1 MAKVFDEIDDNLRS
15 FIESQKMFFVATA
28 PLACDGLV
36 NLSPKGLDAL
46 RILGPRQV
54 AYLDLTG
61 SGIETVAH
69 AKENGRIC
77 FMFCAFDG
85 PPRILRL
92 HASAEVL
99 EPGHAD
105 FDELLPL
112 FPTLPGT
119 RSIIRASVTRI
130 ADSCGWGVP
139 RYEFQGQRDQLIR
152 FAEQLGPEKIEKAK
166 AAANAR
172 SLDGLPGLAVSDEST
187 P

>member
-1 MAKVFDEIDDNLRS
+1 MAKVFDEIDDALRS

-28 PLACDGLV
+28 PLARDGLV

-99 EPGHAD
+99 EPDHAD

-112 FPTLPGT
+112 FPTLPGA

-139 RYEFQGQRDQLIR
+139 LYEFQGQRDQLVR
-152 FAEQLGPEKIEKAK
+152 FAEQLGPEKLEKAK
-166 AAANAR
+166 AAMNAR
-172 SLDGLPGLAVSDEST
+172 SLDGLPGLAVGK
-187 P
+187 